1 MTTRSDFADRALR
14 VLVAPDKFKGSLSAA
29 EAAQLIGRGIGMA
42 LPDAQITLKPI
53 ADGGEGTVDAFLEAG
68 ATEHTAQVHGPL
80 PDQGRVSARWAT
92 MGDTAVIELAQAS
105 GLHLVPAEL
114 DRSDGGRPT
123 PEQALAANT
132 RGVGELIRLALDE
145 GYRSLVIGIG
155 GSASTDGGF
164 GCITELGLRVVD
176 AQDHV
181 LSDVRDLGR
190 ISRERTS
197 DGMRFDTAELDPRL
211 AETAI
216 VIASDVTAPLVG
228 PQGAAQVFG
237 PQKGA
242 DADAVVTLED
252 RLTLWGSLLEHET
265 GTEVRK
271 VEGAGAAGGFS
282 APLIALRL
290 AEVRSGGDEIAD
302 LLGISDAL
310 AHTDVV
316 VVGEGSLD
324 EQSLQGKG
332 PVQLARS
339 AAAAGATV
347 VAIAGRSTLDEAQQA
362 QVGIRRLATLV
373 DRAGSPERAMR
384 DAAALLPQ
392 VADEVFATLEAQ
404 R

>member
-1 MTTRSDFADRALR
+1 MHTRPASIDRALR
-14 VLVAPDKFKGSLSAA
+14 VLVAPDKFKGSLRAA
-29 EAAQLIGRGIGMA
+29 EAAQLIGQGIRTA
-42 LPDAQITLKPI
+42 VPDAQITLKPI

-80 PDQGRVSARWAT
+80 HDQGLVPARWAT
-92 MGDTAVIELAQAS
+92 TGDTAVIELAQAA
-105 GLHLVPAEL
+105 GLQLVPAAPGRDPG
-114 DRSDGGRPT
+114 DRPAPD
-123 PEQALAANT
+123 QALAANT

-164 GCITELGLRVVD
+164 GCITELGLRVFD
-176 AQDHV
+176 AQGHAV
-181 LSDVRDLGR
+181 GDVRDLDR
-190 ISRERTS
+190 INPARGCG
-197 DGMRFDTAELDPRL
+197 GMRLDTADLDPRL
-211 AETAI
+211 AETTI
-216 VIASDVTAPLVG
+216 VIASDVTAPLAG
-228 PQGAAQVFG
+228 AQGAAQVFG

-242 DADAVVTLED
+242 DADAMVTLQH
-252 RLTLWGSLLEHET
+252 RLALWGSLLEHQT
-265 GTEVRK
+265 GTDVQD

-310 AHTDVV
+310 EHTDVA

-332 PVQLARS
+332 PVQLARR

-347 VAIAGRSTLDEAQQA
+347 VAIAGRSTLDDEQLAR
-362 QVGIRRLATLV
+362 VGIRRLATLV
-373 DRAGSPERAMR
+373 EQAGTAERAMR

-392 VADEVFATLEAQ
+392 VAEEIFTTLDAQ

>member
-1 MTTRSDFADRALR
+1 MTTRSDSADRALR

-29 EAAQLIGRGIGMA
+29 EAAQLIGRGISMA

-80 PDQGRVSARWAT
+80 PDQERVSARWAT

-114 DRSDGGRPT
+114 DRSDGGHPT

-132 RGVGELIRLALDE
+132 RGVGELVRLALDE

-181 LSDVRDLGR
+181 ISDVRDLDH

-197 DGMRFDTAELDPRL
+197 GGMRFDTAELDPRL

-242 DADAVVTLED
+242 DAEAVVTLED
-252 RLTLWGSLLEHET
+252 RLALWGSLLEHET
-265 GTEVRK
+265 GTEVRN

-347 VAIAGRSTLDEAQQA
+347 VAIAGRSTLDDAQQA

-392 VADEVFATLEAQ
+392 VADEVFATLDALH
-404 R
+404 